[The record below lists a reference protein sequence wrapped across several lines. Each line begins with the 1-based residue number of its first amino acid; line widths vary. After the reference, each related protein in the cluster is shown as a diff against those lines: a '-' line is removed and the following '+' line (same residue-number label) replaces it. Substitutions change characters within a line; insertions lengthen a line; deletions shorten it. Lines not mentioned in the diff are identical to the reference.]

1 MGSQTTPHKYSKE
14 YLEHLLNADRNAAAN
29 LVFEAIDNGVGI
41 KDIYM
46 DIFQASQHEVGR
58 LWQNNEI
65 SVAQEHFCSAAT
77 QMIMSQLYPK
87 IFNSEKNGLRLVAT
101 CVGGELH
108 EIGLRMVTDFFEME
122 GWDTYYLGA
131 NTPIESIL
139 STIETYKADVLAIS
153 TSMTFHIEKTRALI
167 KEIKDSDVG
176 KDTLILV
183 GGRPFN
189 LAQDLWK
196 KVNAD
201 AFASDAMQAISV
213 MEKQLSVN

>member
-1 MGSQTTPHKYSKE
+1 MGPQTTPHKYSKE